1 MSVRLV
7 ETHIEVGDLDKS
19 FALYSKLIPHA
30 RAERWGDETGSAAAI
45 VLEGGEAFGLWE
57 KGKIGVLGGR
67 GGEHQHFAFQIKP
80 EEYGHYR
87 DLIRAQGLEPLEH
100 VWENGKKSVYFFDY
114 DGHQGEFICGDWHNK
129 LYPKKATS

>member
-7 ETHIEVGDLDKS
+7 ETHIEVSDLEKS
-19 FALYSKLIPHA
+19 VALYSNLIPHA
-30 RAERWGDETGSAAAI
+30 RVERWGDDKEGRVAAF

-67 GGEHQHFAFQIKP
+67 GAEHLHFAFQIKP
-80 EEYGHYR
+80 EQYECYR
-87 DLIRAQGLEPLEH
+87 DLIQAQGLEPLEH

-114 DGHQGEFICGDWHNK
+114 DGHQGEFICDDWHNR
-129 LYPKKATS
+129 LYNELDG